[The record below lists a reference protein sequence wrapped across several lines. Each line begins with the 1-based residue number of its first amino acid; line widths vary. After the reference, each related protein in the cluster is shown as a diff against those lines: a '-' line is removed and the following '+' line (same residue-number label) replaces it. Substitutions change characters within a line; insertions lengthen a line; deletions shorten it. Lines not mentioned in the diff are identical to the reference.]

1 MFIRNFSITN
11 KKPLFYITNSA
22 WNKIDDILKK
32 TINKSMIFSA
42 KGGGC
47 NGFNYSL
54 QKLTEDNKPDNI
66 NNCFYLENKNN
77 KVYLDTLSE
86 MFLIGTTIDYQNE
99 DFNKN
104 IFESKFLYLVD
115 KNKISQCGCGVSF
128 TPKNM

>member
-1 MFIRNFSITN
+1 MFIRYFSIN
-11 KKPLFYITNSA
+11 KIKPMFFITNNA
-22 WNKIDDILKK
+22 WSKIDNILK
-32 TINKSMIFSA
+32 TSKSKNLIFSV

-54 QKLTEDNKPDNI
+54 EKLSDDNKPDNI
-66 NNCFYLENKNN
+66 DKCFYLEKNDN
-77 KVYLDTLSE
+77 KVYLDLMSE
-86 MFLIGTTIDYQNE
+86 MYLLGTTIDYQKE

-128 TPKNM
+128 TPKQI